1 MYVWCMEFYG
11 RQFWC
16 MEVNPG
22 VFLVP
27 GIIWQAISVYGG
39 QSGCMFGAWKNTVG
53 GFVYGG
59 QPWCMFGAWKFMV
72 GSFGL
77 WRSNR
82 VYVWCMELYGRQF
95 RSKDQPGCILEHGI
109 IC

>member
-1 MYVWCMEFYG
+1 MYVWCMELYG
-11 RQFWC
+11 RKFRC
-16 MEVNPG
+16 LEVNPG

-59 QPWCMFGAWKFMV
+59 QPGFMFGAWKFMV
-72 GSFGL
+72 GSF
-77 WRSNR
+77 
-82 VYVWCMELYGRQF
+82 VYGGHPVKYGGQVWCIFGA
-95 RSKDQPGCILEHGI
+95 
-109 IC
+109 